1 MVSNWLP
8 TSDLPVLAVHL
19 LQNHLPDCIFA
30 APRSASRMSMY
41 FLTWF
46 SVSSRVW
53 PQPAFLV
60 ISCSAP
66 VYLCWKLVGILLEL
80 WSLKFP
86 SFALFFIFFP
96 DFSSCSDPL
105 FQLPTCV
112 RVQGQICLFLPPPL
126 PQHSRKSLSLGKE
139 ESCQY
144 QKWRVRLIPCAWDS
158 RSALELIRYL
168 NECLSVIAATVYWT
182 SAVC

>member
-66 VYLCWKLVGILLEL
+66 VYLYWKLVGILLEL

-144 QKWRVRLIPCAWDS
+144 QK
-158 RSALELIRYL
+158 
-168 NECLSVIAATVYWT
+168 
-182 SAVC
+182 